1 MTEVPEIVDLD
12 QCPVK
17 PALRLGGAIA
27 FVLTLFPMSVALCC
41 MPLILAGFAATT
53 AFIFKYQVRLEL
65 KYGMKVGIMACLL
78 GFGASTVVY
87 DLLWVGFDYQI
98 GMDAYLE
105 FVAWMVELLPE
116 ESRPQVLDGAGES
129 PKQAFGFGAVVS
141 QILMIFVCSGIG
153 GAIGGALASAFF
165 KKGRLA
171 Q

>member
-1 MTEVPEIVDLD
+1 MSEEPEIVDLD

-17 PALRLGGAIA
+17 PALRVGGAIA

-65 KYGMKVGIMACLL
+65 KYGMKVGIMACLF

-87 DLLWVGFDYQI
+87 DALWIGFDYQI
-98 GMDAYLE
+98 GMETYLE
-105 FVAWMVELLPE
+105 LLSRLSELASGEAKDQMV
-116 ESRPQVLDGAGES
+116 DGIEQMREQS
-129 PKQAFGFGAVVS
+129 FGFGSIFS
-141 QILMIFVCSGIG
+141 QIMMVLICSGIG
-153 GAIGGALASAFF
+153 GAIGGALATAFF